1 MDRTITVTGHGSVST
16 DPDCARVQFGVQVTG
31 VNAQDALRRS
41 NSAMH
46 AIIEAVTERGVAS
59 ADLRTSGPNL
69 WPGQDGYTGSNDVS
83 VLVRDLTSLGALI
96 DAVAQASGPELT
108 MHGVSF
114 SVLDPSPHHR
124 EAQRL
129 AVADARATAEELAIA
144 AGVRLGDVI
153 AIVEGGGAGP
163 GPVLRAARLA
173 KLEMST
179 PVEAGSHE
187 ITATVAITFALSANA

>member
-1 MDRTITVTGHGSVST
+1 MGGRGRRLDAGETFIVTRAGTPVGELASK
-16 DPDCARVQFGVQVTG
+16 QLFG
-31 VNAQDALRRS
+31 
-41 NSAMH
+41 
-46 AIIEAVTERGVAS
+46 EAVDGR
-59 ADLRTSGPNL
+59 ADL
-69 WPGQDGYTGSNDVS
+69 YAVS
-83 VLVRDLTSLGALI
+83 VLLFELLTGERPFIADNAFQGAMMRVSPDPPSPSERNPKIGALI

-114 SVLDPSPHHR
+114 SVLDSSPHHR
-124 EAQRL
+124 EARRL

-153 AIVEGGGAGP
+153 AIVDGGGAGP

-187 ITATVAITFALSANA
+187 ITVDVSITYALSANA